1 MRLLFVCFGA
11 MLCGMWDL
19 SSETRER
26 TLCPVKWNQR
36 VLTTGPPGESH
47 GQDFDDWLDMRRV
60 GVEDDTHDLH
70 IPLILGDEMCIQE
83 K

>member
-1 MRLLFVCFGA
+1 MEERRLNH
-11 MLCGMWDL
+11 WT
-19 SSETRER
+19 TRE
-26 TLCPVKWNQR
+26 
-36 VLTTGPPGESH
+36 VLRE
-47 GQDFDDWLDMRRV
+47 DFDDWLDMGRV